1 MVRLPV
7 PLQGEGLGTVRA
19 AVGVLPVVD
28 LLVEHQAHQGR
39 VDLPAVPALVGVLP
53 SVGSL
58 VGLQV
63 GLFVEASV
71 TLAAV
76 DHLPAAVCGAAAP
89 RCLRELRVILCRE
102 ETASE
107 PSSGWKTG
115 TLLHRQNTGFWPIRL
130 FTRTISA
137 AGFFY
142 PSQTLSLQIYE
153 IQFNISPRDRKSRP
167 SSHIL
172 QSISLTDSF
181 LKTGDCGISTS
192 PSGSLLM

>member
-7 PLQGEGLGTVRA
+7 PLQGERLVAVRA

-39 VDLPAVPALVGVLP
+39 VDLPTVPALVGVLP
-53 SVGSL
+53 PVGSL

-63 GLFVEASV
+63 GPFVEPSV

-102 ETASE
+102 QTASE

-115 TLLHRQNTGFWPIRL
+115 TLLHRQNTVF
-130 FTRTISA
+130 
-137 AGFFY
+137 
-142 PSQTLSLQIYE
+142 SQTLSLQTYE
-153 IQFNISPRDRKSRP
+153 IHFNISPRDRKSRP

-181 LKTGDCGISTS
+181 LKTGDSRISTS
-192 PSGSLLM
+192 SSGSLLM